1 MKFCIAAILP
11 RLNSGSIL
19 VFDDYHDY
27 GGARTAVNEL
37 LREHRDWFTAD
48 MGGNAI
54 LVRK

>member
-37 LREHRDWFTAD
+37 LSGHGDYFTAD
-48 MGGNAI
+48 MGENAI
-54 LVRK
+54 LIRK